1 MARRRDGRGVVSMVW
16 VEVECKSQDLEPELF
31 SPFQL

>member
-1 MARRRDGRGVVSMVW
+1 MARHRDGRGVVSMVW
-16 VEVECKSQDLEPELF
+16 VEVECMTQDLEPELF